1 MSLTAPAVQAVIFD
15 FDGVIAERGFR
26 AALRALAA
34 RCDLDYPPLPGLA
47 MQALIDS
54 GYLTGRGSE
63 QAWWARLQAG
73 LGGLGSC
80 RQFRADLL
88 QASVVRPWQLA
99 LAERLAGAGY
109 CTAVLS
115 DHTDWLDEIETRQPF
130 GHAFGRV
137 FNSYYLGASK
147 RESAAFLAVLDAIG
161 AAPDKAL
168 FIDDNPD
175 NVARAAALGMTGI
188 VYREREAFLRD
199 LDAALGGVL
208 ADA

>member
-1 MSLTAPAVQAVIFD
+1 MAVQAVIFD

-34 RCDLDYPPLPGLA
+34 RCGLDYPPLPALA

-54 GYLTGRGSE
+54 GYLTGCGSE
-63 QAWWARLQAG
+63 QAWWEQLQG
-73 LGGLGSC
+73 ELGVLGSC
-80 RQFRADLL
+80 ERFRVDLL
-88 QASVVRPWQLA
+88 EASVVRPWQLA

-109 CTAVLS
+109 RTAVLS
-115 DHTDWLDEIETRQPF
+115 DHTDWLDQIETRQPF

-137 FNSYYLGASK
+137 FNSYHLGASK
-147 RESAAFLAVLDAIG
+147 RESASFLAVLDAIG
-161 AAPDKAL
+161 AAPGKAV

-199 LDAALGGVL
+199 LNAALGGAL
-208 ADA
+208 AGA